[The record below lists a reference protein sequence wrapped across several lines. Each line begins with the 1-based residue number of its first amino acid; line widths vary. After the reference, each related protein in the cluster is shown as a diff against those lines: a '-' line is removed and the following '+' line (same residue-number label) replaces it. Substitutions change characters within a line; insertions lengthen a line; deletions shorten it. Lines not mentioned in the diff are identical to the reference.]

1 MKRQIALLTSVILI
15 SCVGAECPN
24 NNNNN
29 NNGNSNNNNNNNNN
43 NDSRVILNIVKLT
56 TPSTTQRGP
65 AVGDGVLAFNANG
78 NATLAW
84 LRAGET
90 QPMDVP
96 APSGMDNDTS
106 AFEFAG
112 KKLVVRDR
120 TSGSLYVFDT
130 ETEQVAAM
138 PAASIN
144 MGGSGGPN
152 LWAAEGNVVATVNS
166 TVTTQNG
173 AGLRVKMV
181 DISDINNFV
190 ITPFSNNPG
199 TSNPSAIDVDAAGRR
214 IVVRTNDTFYVYDMD
229 NPGNAPD
236 EFTRSSLNGGTGDND
251 VQIEG
256 ATVAFFDD
264 NESFTLLDLVGGTFS
279 QPTRNPG
286 RAGRGLFFEESRF
299 AYFAKQTA
307 DDGSN
312 ISVLNRC
319 LAGDTSDISSLID
332 PTGLFVNGENA
343 SDGRW
348 GFGATADISPNGR
361 WIFVAGE
368 TIVDVN
374 TQERLYLSEDGG
386 DFIPV
391 ADSSD
396 PFNVIRAAGVSCSNN
411 LVAFLIPVDPDA
423 VISAVTVGY
432 AELPPP

>member
-1 MKRQIALLTSVILI
+1 MKRQITLLASVILI
-15 SCVGAECPN
+15 SCFGAECPN

-29 NNGNSNNNNNNNNN
+29 NSNSNNNNNNNNS
-43 NDSRVILNIVKLT
+43 DARVTLNIVKLT
-56 TPSTTQRGP
+56 TASTTQRGP

-90 QPMDVP
+90 QPMEVP
-96 APSGMDNDTS
+96 APSGMDNDSS
-106 AFEFAG
+106 AFAFSG

-120 TSGSLYVFDT
+120 TSGALYVFDT

-138 PAASIN
+138 PSASIN

-152 LWAAEGNVVATVNS
+152 LWAADGNFVATVNS

-173 AGLRVKMV
+173 PGLRIKMV
-181 DISDINNFV
+181 DISDINNFI

-199 TSNPSAIDVDAAGRR
+199 TGNPDAIDLDAAGRR
-214 IVVRTNDTFYVYDMD
+214 IVVRTNDTFYIYDMD
-229 NPGNAPD
+229 NPGNAPA
-236 EFTRSSLNGGTGDND
+236 EFTRSSLSGGTGDEE

-256 ATVAFFDD
+256 TLVAFFDD
-264 NESFTLLDLVGGTFS
+264 NENFTLLNLDASTFT
-279 QPTRNPG
+279 QPTRNPA
-286 RAGRGLFFEESRF
+286 RAGRGLLFEGSRF
-299 AYFAKQTA
+299 AYFAKQTE

-319 LAGDTSDISSLID
+319 LAGDTSDVSSLID
-332 PTGLFVNGENA
+332 PTGLFVNGEDA
-343 SDGRW
+343 ADGRW

-396 PFNVIRAAGVSCSNN
+396 PFNVLRAAGVACSNN